1 MRLETL
7 LDLDAAVMPCP
18 DCDRALAPTAVRV
31 AGLAIV
37 VDARCPSCDRAF
49 AYDWPAGHALLHPA
63 LVDRTTGAVLTED
76 DWYTRKF
83 VQGLASEKAPVAVDI
98 TVSGECGTDRG
109 AILVNCLDFLYSHV
123 LLKLLSA
130 TRHLRESPEDDVVVI
145 VPKLIRWLVPP
156 GVVVIEVDAPLS
168 RGADWVEGLDSTVE
182 DVLSRSAGVR
192 ISPAVSQPDV
202 TLQDLAL
209 LGQDL
214 TPTPA
219 AHDGAAPLRIGF
231 SLREDRL
238 WLGPPRLWVK
248 VARHLLPS
256 RLTHNLLL
264 QRQHRSYA
272 RLARRIRNRHPEA
285 RFIAF
290 GIGQPRG
297 LPAYIE
303 DLRTPDPIREELPWL
318 ADYRS
323 CRVIVGVHGANLL
336 LPSLL
341 AGAVV
346 DLLPAFKLLNIN
358 QDLIIPHE
366 DGSEPKLSLFRYRI
380 VPEECSPD
388 SVAAIALS
396 VIDHAAGHHRNM
408 IENRRAYDTPGWTRP
423 NGSAPLE
430 DADTPLARSGTE
442 AA

>member
-7 LDLDAAVMPCP
+7 LDLDTAVMPCP
-18 DCDRALAPTAVRV
+18 ACDRALAPTAVRV

-63 LVDRTTGAVLTED
+63 LVDRT
-76 DWYTRKF
+76 
-83 VQGLASEKAPVAVDI
+83 
-98 TVSGECGTDRG
+98 
-109 AILVNCLDFLYSHV
+109 
-123 LLKLLSA
+123 
-130 TRHLRESPEDDVVVI
+130 
-145 VPKLIRWLVPP
+145 
-156 GVVVIEVDAPLS
+156 
-168 RGADWVEGLDSTVE
+168 
-182 DVLSRSAGVR
+182 
-192 ISPAVSQPDV
+192 DV

-209 LGQDL
+209 LGQGL

-272 RLARRIRNRHPEA
+272 RLARRIRERHPEA

-318 ADYRS
+318 DDYRS

-358 QDLIIPHE
+358 QDLIIPH
-366 DGSEPKLSLFRYRI
+366 DDRTEPKLALFRYRI

-388 SVAAIALS
+388 SVAAVALS

-430 DADTPLARSGTE
+430 DADAPLARSN
-442 AA
+442 